1 MKRLL
6 ILIVSILTLAGCTKP
21 HWVQTSNGKYI
32 YGKIKD
38 KYNLV
43 WDGPCKAVLADGNGT
58 LSSFDDE
65 GQLKESVQVT
75 TKLGVVS
82 DYSYVTTEVGSYLGK
97 KKKNLPNGFGVLI
110 KGNVVKIGYF
120 KKGYLNKGNY
130 QEYSIVDGQLMPVRF
145 GFMKKGKISGV
156 GEEYANGELVYK
168 GGFKKGLRNG
178 IGQAYENGELIYNGS
193 WKNGKRHGNGTQYKA
208 GGLIAYEGE
217 WGNDQYDG
225 RGKLYENGICQEG
238 RWEEGRL
245 TKSIST
251 SAFSDL
257 AKATKRWFSSDTL
270 AVEEEIVQKDLP
282 VATSQM
288 EFISSLDS
296 ELREHLQ
303 ANFDKKVEKRFGF
316 WNLLRM
322 FFQPWFKSDVK
333 RAGSAQKYF
342 CKEVSA
348 QDIQNFINEKVDYY
362 NRTASDKLSYVKL
375 DKFPNDAIVDTDV
388 ALKVF
393 EREALETTDIG
404 VGILV
409 DIIICLVIAFIIG
422 FFIGRFIPSL
432 APYAGIVDIIMGII
446 AFGIGLYLS
455 VIRTT
460 ALSLELEASI
470 KQMLVDN
477 YMLFID
483 SQNVITQLLG
493 L

>member
-1 MKRLL
+1 M
-6 ILIVSILTLAGCTKP
+6 
-21 HWVQTSNGKYI
+21 QTSNGEYI

-43 WDGPCKAVLADGNGT
+43 WDGPCNAVFADGNGT

-65 GQLKESVQVT
+65 GQLKESVQLT
-75 TKLGVVS
+75 TRLGVVS

-110 KGNVVKIGYF
+110 NDNVVKIGYF
-120 KKGYLNKGNY
+120 KKGYLNKGNF

-156 GEEYANGELVYK
+156 GEEYANGDLVYK

-217 WGNDQYDG
+217 WENDQYDG

-257 AKATKRWFSSDTL
+257 AKATKKWFSSDTL
-270 AVEEEIVQKDLP
+270 AVEEDIVQENLP

-288 EFISSLDS
+288 EFISGLDS

-322 FFQPWFKSDVK
+322 FFPAVVLI
-333 RAGSAQKYF
+333 R
-342 CKEVSA
+342 CKESGLGTEVFLQRCISQRYA
-348 QDIQNFINEKVDYY
+348 
-362 NRTASDKLSYVKL
+362 KLHK
-375 DKFPNDAIVDTDV
+375 
-388 ALKVF
+388 
-393 EREALETTDIG
+393 RES
-404 VGILV
+404 
-409 DIIICLVIAFIIG
+409 
-422 FFIGRFIPSL
+422 R
-432 APYAGIVDIIMGII
+432 
-446 AFGIGLYLS
+446 
-455 VIRTT
+455 
-460 ALSLELEASI
+460 
-470 KQMLVDN
+470 
-477 YMLFID
+477 
-483 SQNVITQLLG
+483 LL
-493 L
+493 